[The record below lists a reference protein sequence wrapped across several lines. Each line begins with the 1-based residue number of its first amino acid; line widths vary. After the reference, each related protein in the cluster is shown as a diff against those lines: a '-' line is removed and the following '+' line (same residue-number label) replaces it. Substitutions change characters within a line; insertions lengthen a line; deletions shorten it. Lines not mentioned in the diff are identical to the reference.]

1 MIIINFQRH
10 LLFPLYF
17 WCNTLKV
24 GISCNSGWHGQQ
36 VFVIVH
42 YNFRVRDMV
51 LNTAFNNSSGIS
63 WLFVLLMEETGVTT
77 DLLQVTEKLF
87 HKMLYRKHLAMR
99 AIRTLVVIGTD
110 CTGSYKSN
118 FHAITTTTDPYL

>member
-1 MIIINFQRH
+1 
-10 LLFPLYF
+10 
-17 WCNTLKV
+17 
-24 GISCNSGWHGQQ
+24 
-36 VFVIVH
+36 
-42 YNFRVRDMV
+42 MV
-51 LNTAFNNSSGIS
+51 LNTSFNNSSGIS